1 MIETP
6 TFQKQA
12 DAIWTTLEREA
23 FIDFIAENPEAGDVI
38 PGADG
43 ARKVRWH
50 RAAVRVSSTST
61 WWETNLCCWSWSTP
75 RPNARMSN
83 PRTSS
88 GDESMKALKKL
99 NVEKVAAAVEADAGQ
114 ALPGLREALAEARS
128 GQAGRVH
135 TPEQVLARRRGRP
148 VGSVAAVIKEP
159 VKLRLDPDVLAA
171 LRATGD
177 GWQTRI
183 NEMLRASL
191 SLGGRLG

>member
-1 MIETP
+1 MGRTV
-6 TFQKQA
+6 A
-12 DAIWTTLEREA
+12 DERGRFPAAPPPAVTLERGGC
-23 FIDFIAENPEAGDVI
+23 D
-38 PGADG
+38 
-43 ARKVRWH
+43 
-50 RAAVRVSSTST
+50 
-61 WWETNLCCWSWSTP
+61 LP
-75 RPNARMSN
+75 RCVNC
-83 PRTSS
+83 
-88 GDESMKALKKL
+88 
-99 NVEKVAAAVEADAGQ
+99 
-114 ALPGLREALAEARS
+114 LREALAEARS

-191 SLGGRLG
+191 SLAGRLG